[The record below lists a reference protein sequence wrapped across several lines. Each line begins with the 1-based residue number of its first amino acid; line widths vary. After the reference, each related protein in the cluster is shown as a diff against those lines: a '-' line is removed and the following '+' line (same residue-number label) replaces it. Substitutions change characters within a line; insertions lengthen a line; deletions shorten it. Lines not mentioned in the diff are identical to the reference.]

1 VTLDGLIAGGHGV
14 CSTEAR
20 TFISDFLGAAMPTP
34 APQYILDFN
43 EITLADLARVGG
55 KNASLGEL
63 FRALRPKK
71 VGVLDGFAT
80 TSDAYRRLLAT
91 NGLEGRLRATF
102 GSFDPENLADLSR
115 CGEAARAAVLE
126 TPIPDEVRAAILSG
140 YDRLCARLGREAEL
154 AVRSSA
160 TAEDLPEASF
170 AGAAETFLNVRGRE
184 ALLRAV
190 HACYSS
196 LFTDRAIS
204 YRARLGYDQLKVAL
218 SIGIMP
224 MVRSD
229 KASSGVMFTLD
240 TESGFRDVVTVS
252 GTYGLGE
259 FIVQGVVSPDEWT
272 VFKPTLATGH
282 AAIISRRLGTKEVRL
297 VYADGSKAT
306 RSEPT
311 PADERARFCLSDADV
326 LTLARWGILIEAHYS
341 ERAGHPQ
348 PMDVEWAKDGLSG
361 ELFIVQ
367 ARPETVHSA
376 KPRTAVAEMFR
387 LTAKPGPALVS
398 GQAVGEKIGVGRV
411 RVVRDVRASGAV
423 KNGEVLVA
431 EMTDPDWE
439 PVMRRVAAIVTDK
452 GGRTAHAAIVSR
464 EFGLPCIVGT
474 ERATTA
480 LRDGDEVTVCCA
492 EGAEGHVYAGAV
504 PFEVERIDAARVPQT
519 RTKVMLIVGDPGQ
532 AFALSAIPNAGVGL
546 ARIEFIVTS
555 HIGIHPMALARYP
568 DLKDGEA
575 VKKIA
580 QRIGGEPARDF
591 FIRRLSEGVARLAA
605 AFYPK
610 PVIVRTSDFKT
621 NEYARLLGGGEFEPA
636 EENPMIGFRGASRYY
651 DPRYAD
657 GFALECAALRRA
669 RRDLGL
675 SNLKVMIPFCRTLE
689 EGRRVLAVM
698 AENGLRQGED
708 GLEVYAMCEVP
719 SNAVLAEEF
728 LRVFD
733 GFSIGSNDLTQLT
746 LGLDR
751 DSGTVA
757 HLFDERND
765 AVRWL
770 IARAIA
776 AARKVGKPIGICGQA
791 PSDYPEFAAWL
802 VGERI
807 DSISLNPDV
816 AMATTLRV
824 AKAEASA
831 EAVPRR

>member
-1 VTLDGLIAGGHGV
+1 MAVRVTTSALTLD
-14 CSTEAR
+14 
-20 TFISDFLGAAMPTP
+20 FSDITIGDLG
-34 APQYILDFN
+34 
-43 EITLADLARVGG
+43 RVGG

-63 FRALRPKK
+63 FGALKPRG

-80 TSDAYRRLLAT
+80 TAEAYRGLLAT
-91 NGLEGRLRATF
+91 GGLEETLRSIFTSLDA
-102 GSFDPENLADLSR
+102 ENLEQLSSV
-115 CGEAARAAVLE
+115 GHAARAAVLE
-126 TPIPDEVRAAILSG
+126 TPLPDDLRAAILAA
-140 YDRLCARLGREAEL
+140 YDRLCTRTGREPEM

-184 ALLRAV
+184 GLLRAV
-190 HACYSS
+190 QACYSS

-204 YRARLGYDQLKVAL
+204 YRARLDYDQLKVAL
-218 SIGIMP
+218 SVGVMP

-229 KASSGVMFTLD
+229 KAASGVIFTLD

-252 GTYGLGE
+252 GSYGLGE
-259 FIVQGVVSPDEWT
+259 FVVQGVVTPDEWT
-272 VFKPTLATGH
+272 VFKPTLATAH
-282 AAIISRRLGTKEVRL
+282 RAIIGRQLGTKEVRL
-297 VYADGSKAT
+297 VYADGSKGT

-311 PADERARFCLSDADV
+311 PATDRARYCLSDDDV
-326 LTLARWGILIEAHYS
+326 LTLSKWACLIEEHYS
-341 ERAGHPQ
+341 ARAGHAQ
-348 PMDVEWAKDGLSG
+348 PMDIEWAKDGLTG
-361 ELFIVQ
+361 ELVIVQ

-376 KPRTAVAEMFR
+376 KPRTAAAEMYR
-387 LTAKPGPALVS
+387 LTAPAGAPLLI
-398 GQAVGEKIGVGRV
+398 GQAVGERIGVGRV
-411 RVVRDVRASGAV
+411 RVVRDGSALETVQP
-423 KNGEVLVA
+423 GEVLVA
-431 EMTDPDWE
+431 QMTDPDWE

-474 ERATTA
+474 TDGTNR
-480 LRDGDEVTVCCA
+480 LHDGDEVTVCCA
-492 EGAEGHVYAGAV
+492 EGAEGHVYAGAI
-504 PFEVERIDAARVPQT
+504 PFAIERIDAANIPTT
-519 RTKVMLIVGDPGQ
+519 RTKVMLIVGDPSR
-532 AFALSAIPNAGVGL
+532 AFHFSVIPNAGVGL
-546 ARIEFIVTS
+546 ARTEFIVTN

-568 DLKDGEA
+568 RLEDSQA
-575 VKKIA
+575 VKAIAEKIGA
-580 QRIGGEPARDF
+580 EDAREF
-591 FIRRLSEGVARLAA
+591 FMRRFSEGVARLAA

-621 NEYARLLGGGEFEPA
+621 NEYAQLLGGREFEPG

-651 DPRYAD
+651 DARYSD
-657 GFALECAALRRA
+657 GFALECAALLRA

-675 SNLKVMIPFCRTLE
+675 TNIKVMIPFCRTVE
-689 EGRRVLAVM
+689 EGRRVLAAM
-698 AENGLRQGED
+698 AANGLRQGEE

-719 SNAVLAEEF
+719 SNAILAEEF

-757 HLFDERND
+757 HLFDERDD

-776 AARKVGKPIGICGQA
+776 AARRLGKPIGICGQA
-791 PSDYPEFAAWL
+791 PSDYPEFAVWL
-802 VGERI
+802 VGEGI

-816 AMATTLRV
+816 AIATAIRL
-824 AKAEASA
+824 ASA
-831 EAVPRR
+831 EAKTTVGIVE

>member
-1 VTLDGLIAGGHGV
+1 MIG
-14 CSTEAR
+14 
-20 TFISDFLGAAMPTP
+20 TP
-34 APQYILDFN
+34 FVLDFA
-43 EITLADLARVGG
+43 EITLKDLSSVGG
-55 KNASLGEL
+55 KNASLGEM
-63 FRALRPKK
+63 FRALKPKG

-80 TSDAYRRLLAT
+80 TAYAYRHLLGT
-91 NGLEGRLRATF
+91 KGLDDRLRSIF
-102 GSFDPENLADLSR
+102 SSFDPENLAELAR
-115 CGEAARAAVLE
+115 RGEAARAAVLE
-126 TPIPDEVRAAILSG
+126 TPIPEDLRNAILEG
-140 YDRLCARLGREAEL
+140 YARLCARLGREPEL

-184 ALLRAV
+184 GLLRAM

-204 YRARLGYDQLKVAL
+204 YRARLGYDQLQVAL
-218 SIGIMP
+218 SVGIMP

-229 KASSGVMFTLD
+229 KATSGVMFTLD
-240 TESGFRDVVTVS
+240 TESGFRDVVTIS
-252 GTYGLGE
+252 GIYGLGE

-282 AAIISRRLGTKEVRL
+282 RAIVGRRLGSKEVRL
-297 VYADGSKAT
+297 VYADGSKGT

-311 PADERARFCLSDADV
+311 PAVERRQFCLSDDDV
-326 LTLARWGILIEAHYS
+326 LTLARWACLIEEHYS
-341 ERAGHPQ
+341 NLASHAQ
-348 PMDVEWAKDGLSG
+348 PMDIEWAKDGLTG
-361 ELFIVQ
+361 ELMIVQ

-376 KPRTAVAEMFR
+376 KPRAAAAEMYR
-387 LTAKPGPALVS
+387 LTASPQAPLVT

-411 RVVRDVRASGAV
+411 RVVREVSALNTV
-423 KNGEVLVA
+423 QKGEVLVA
-431 EMTDPDWE
+431 EITDPDWE

-474 ERATTA
+474 ERGTTT

-504 PFEVERIDAARVPQT
+504 PFEISRVDAAQVPQT

-546 ARIEFIVTS
+546 ARTEFIVTN

-568 DLKDGEA
+568 QLKDAQA
-575 VKKIA
+575 VKAIAAKIGDEA
-580 QRIGGEPARDF
+580 PREF
-591 FIRRLSEGVARLAA
+591 FIRRFSEGVARIAA
-605 AFYPK
+605 AFYPR
-610 PVIVRTSDFKT
+610 PIIVRLSDFKT
-621 NEYARLLGGGEFEPA
+621 NEYARLLGGGEFEPQ

-651 DPRYAD
+651 DARYAD
-657 GFALECAALRRA
+657 GFALECIALRRA
-669 RRDLGL
+669 RQELGL
-675 SNLKVMIPFCRTLE
+675 TNIKVMIPFCRTVD
-689 EGRRVLAVM
+689 EGKRVLAGM
-698 AENGLRQGED
+698 AANGLRQGED

-719 SNAVLAEEF
+719 SNAILAEDF

-776 AARKVGKPIGICGQA
+776 AARKLGKPIGICGQA

-802 VGERI
+802 VGEQI

-816 AMATTLRV
+816 AITTTLRV
-824 AKAEASA
+824 ASA
-831 EAVPRR
+831 EAALTGAPR